1 VFGFGGIPRHL
12 GINSVSH
19 CFAMNGNASNP
30 AIFGIENIL
39 GTYR

>member
-1 VFGFGGIPRHL
+1 
-12 GINSVSH
+12 
-19 CFAMNGNASNP
+19 MNGNASNP